1 MITRL
6 MPKSTWFLIIAL
18 LALQPLR
25 GRASDSPYVEGI
37 TEPFLDVTL
46 SASVAGI
53 ITSEKFREG
62 DAVKEGDVIL
72 ELDKKLE
79 ELETARRKLVMDNK
93 KVDYDAT
100 EKLFKTTKAVSGEE
114 REKKQ
119 VEYNISAVEHDMAAE
134 QLKRRSV
141 TSPLTGTITEIMLDP
156 GEACQPYQPL
166 VRVVYVRRVYFVAN
180 IEAKTAAL
188 LKPRQQVTL
197 AIETGAAPQS
207 VQGTISFLSPVADP
221 ASGLLKLK
229 VLFENPEGKI
239 RPGLAGRL
247 ILK

>member
-1 MITRL
+1 
-6 MPKSTWFLIIAL
+6 MPKSLLLLLSTVLIAGSSFS
-18 LALQPLR
+18 A
-25 GRASDSPYVEGI
+25 RASDSPYVDGI

-53 ITSEKFREG
+53 ITAEKFKEG
-62 DAVKEGDVIL
+62 DTVKEGDVIL

-93 KVDYDAT
+93 KTDYEAT
-100 EKLFKTTKAVSGEE
+100 EQLFKTTKAVSGEE

-119 VEYNISAVEHDMAAE
+119 VEYRIATVEHDMAAE

-141 TSPLTGTITEIMLDP
+141 MSPLTGIITEIMLDV

-166 VRVVYVRRVYFVAN
+166 VRVVDVRRVYFVAN
-180 IEAKTAAL
+180 IEARTAAT
-188 LKPRQQVTL
+188 LKQGQQVRL
-197 AIETGAAPQS
+197 AIETGATALP
-207 VQGTISFLSPVADP
+207 VQGVISFLSPVADP

-229 VLFENPEGKI
+229 VLFENPEGKV
-239 RPGLAGRL
+239 RPGLAGKL
-247 ILK
+247 TLK